1 MFIYGLYKEENMYLF
16 LTILSDFR
24 EVFSYFLRLKTNKQ
38 KKFSSI
44 AVQILLTVMD
54 ETINYSEVSLKV
66 NLKARL
72 FICCPKHK
80 RQRLR
85 TPASIQT

>member
-54 ETINYSEVSLKV
+54 ETMNYSEVSLKV

-72 FICCPKHK
+72 FICCLKHK